1 MLPQPYPAI
10 PTASVARRTV
20 GEVSTVPDDT
30 PLWLFADQ
38 LGPAVYGGEHAHREV
53 LLVEAQSALRK
64 RRYHRQKLHLVLS
77 ALRHAHD
84 DLADRATLLQA
95 DTYTDA
101 LEDFGRPVL
110 VHEPT
115 SHEAERFVHRLRERG
130 MVADVLPTP
139 TFALPRNDFQRWA
152 GERTR
157 FRMEDFYR
165 DQRRRFDVLM
175 DGGDPVGGRWNYDS
189 ENRESPPKKQKTLGV
204 PKPYQPREDDI
215 DERVRRDLDRMG
227 IDTIGSDGPR
237 LFAVTPAEARR
248 ALTRFLERRLPLFGR
263 YEDAMMGDDWAMS
276 HSLLSVPMN
285 LGVLHP
291 LDVVEAAQRA
301 YYEDEAPLPAVEG
314 FIRQILGW
322 REYMWHLYWHFG
334 PEYLRNNEM
343 QSHTPLPDWW
353 ADLDP
358 DEVTAECLRQA
369 LTGVRDRGWTHHIQ
383 RLMVLGNHAIHRG
396 YDPAELTEWFATAFV
411 DGFRWVM
418 PTNVIGMSQHADGGL
433 LATKPYASG
442 GAYINKMSDHCGD
455 CAYDPKK
462 RLGDDACPFTAGYWA
477 FVHRNRDMLAKNN
490 RTQRAVS
497 SMDRLSDLDAVL
509 EQEAARRSF

>member
-1 MLPQPYPAI
+1 M
-10 PTASVARRTV
+10 TTDVR
-20 GEVSTVPDDT
+20 DDT

-53 LLVEAQSALRK
+53 LLVEARSALAK

-77 ALRHAHD
+77 ALRHAQR
-84 DLADRATLLQA
+84 DLGDRATLLAA

-101 LEDFGRPVL
+101 LEQFGRPVL

-115 SHEAERFVHRLRERG
+115 SHAAEAFVQRLHRQGL
-130 MVADVLPTP
+130 VADILPTP
-139 TFALPRNDFQRWA
+139 TFALSRTAFATWA
-152 GERTR
+152 GERSR

-165 DQRRRFDVLM
+165 DQRRRFDILM
-175 DGGDPVGGRWNYDS
+175 RGSDPEGGRWNYDTD
-189 ENRESPPKKQKTLGV
+189 NREPPPKKRKTLEL

-215 DERVRRDLDRMG
+215 DEQVRADLDRMDL
-227 IDTIGSDGPR
+227 DTVGADGPR
-237 LFAVTPAEARR
+237 LFAVTPDEAKR
-248 ALTRFLERRLPLFGR
+248 ALDRFVEHRLPLFGR
-263 YEDAMMGDDWAMS
+263 YEDAMLGQDWAMS
-276 HSLLSVPMN
+276 HSLLSVPLN

-291 LDVVEAAQRA
+291 LDVVHAAERA
-301 YYEDEAPLPAVEG
+301 YRDKQAPLAAVEG

-334 PEYLRNNEM
+334 PDYQRNNKL
-343 QSHTPLPDWW
+343 HARTKLPDWW
-353 ADLDP
+353 TKLDADS
-358 DEVTAECLRQA
+358 VTAECLRQA
-369 LTGVRDRGWTHHIQ
+369 LAGVRDRGWTHHIQ
-383 RLMVLGNHAIHRG
+383 RLMVLGNHALQRG
-396 YDPAELTEWFATAFV
+396 YSPAQLTEWFATSYV

-462 RLGDDACPFTAGYWA
+462 RLGEDACPFTAGYWA
-477 FVHRNRDMLAKNN
+477 YVHRHRDLLAKNN
-490 RTQRAVS
+490 RTQRSVA
-497 SMDRLSDLDAVL
+497 SMDRLADLEAVL
-509 EQEAARRSF
+509 EQESARRSF